1 MIYVREHVACQ
12 ECEGGATISVD
23 WQKLRKRGEVDDN
36 RSFALVSGPGAVR
49 WIRLYCRGGGGVA
62 RFAGYCG
69 KNGQE
74 AAAVA
79 DADDSQCTFR
89 YRNGPYWGCCCC
101 LVAGMG
107 WDAGVVLREVCWD

>member
-23 WQKLRKRGEVDDN
+23 WQSCERGARLTIIA
-36 RSFALVSGPGAVR
+36 RSLSFPVR
-49 WIRLYCRGGGGVA
+49 APCVGSDYIVGGGGVA
-62 RFAGYCG
+62 RFAGY
-69 KNGQE
+69 
-74 AAAVA
+74 
-79 DADDSQCTFR
+79 FR
-89 YRNGPYWGCCCC
+89 KIDRWGGRLLTQTIRNALFVIETVPYWGCCCC